1 MLLIRFHK
9 SLNTQKMDTRVLKKT
24 KFCLCKNGLWSQ
36 MKADATVRM
45 VMVGA
50 TVRAEKVIKTSFPA
64 LLVS

>member
-1 MLLIRFHK
+1 
-9 SLNTQKMDTRVLKKT
+9 
-24 KFCLCKNGLWSQ
+24 